1 MKAEWY
7 FNNVSIEI
15 EKRSPSIV
23 SSRRASRRLYKKY
36 VKKNLLLDTI
46 DRFYILSLG

>member
-1 MKAEWY
+1 MKAERH

-36 VKKNLLLDTI
+36 VKKTYFLTLLTGFL
-46 DRFYILSLG
+46 F